1 MLTVHKHKI
10 ALVKDKA
17 QKEKGLETDGIRGGT
32 ALLHIVEL
40 LPPDSRCGP
49 PKARI
54 WVRVPSGAVWFYP
67 TPFFAHGKSICLSR
81 VSAHSL

>member
-40 LPPDSRCGP
+40 LPPDSRCGKP
-49 PKARI
+49 
-54 WVRVPSGAVWFYP
+54 
-67 TPFFAHGKSICLSR
+67 
-81 VSAHSL
+81 

>member
-1 MLTVHKHKI
+1 MLNRLSDQTGDFLFAPYTKRDEGGTAMLTVHKHKI

-40 LPPDSRCGP
+40 LPPDSRCGQP
-49 PKARI
+49 
-54 WVRVPSGAVWFYP
+54 
-67 TPFFAHGKSICLSR
+67 
-81 VSAHSL
+81 